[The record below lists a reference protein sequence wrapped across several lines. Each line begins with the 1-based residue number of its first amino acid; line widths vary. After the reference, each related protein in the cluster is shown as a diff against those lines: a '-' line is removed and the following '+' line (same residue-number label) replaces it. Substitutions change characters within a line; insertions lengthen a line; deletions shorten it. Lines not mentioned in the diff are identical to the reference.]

1 MKLLL
6 VVGARPNFMKIAP
19 IDRECAARGIET
31 ILVHTGQHYDENM
44 SDIFF
49 QDLNMRQ
56 PDIHLN
62 IGSASHSVQTAKI
75 LVEFEKVCIL
85 EKPSIIVVVGDVNS
99 TIACTLVAKK
109 MNIPVA
115 HVEAGLRSGDMSM
128 PEEINRLMTDC
139 VADLLLTPSQDAD
152 ENLKNEGVASNRIK
166 FVGNIMIDSLLD
178 AIQRCGNVAEER
190 FGLRDDYGLLTLHRP
205 SNVDSKEALEP
216 LIQTMIEISKTTPI
230 VFPIHPRTK
239 IRLENFGLFEL
250 LENQEN
256 IHISDPLGYLEFISV
271 MSRSKIV
278 FTDSGGLQEETTALG
293 LPCLTIRENTERPI
307 TIHEGTNRLVGTSRE
322 IILDAYR
329 KLESTNF
336 TTDGKIPKYWDGRT
350 ASRIIDSIV
359 GFFDE

>member
-19 IDRECAARGIET
+19 IDRECQSRGIET

-44 SDIFF
+44 SDVFF
-49 QDLNMRQ
+49 QDLNMRR

-75 LVEFEKVCIL
+75 LIEFEKVCIA
-85 EKPSIIVVVGDVNS
+85 EQPSMVVVVGDVNS

-152 ENLKNEGVASNRIK
+152 INLKNEGIASNRIQ

-178 AIQRCGNVAEER
+178 AIGRCGMVAEER
-190 FGLRDDYGLLTLHRP
+190 FGLSGDYALLTLHRP
-205 SNVDSKEALEP
+205 SNVDTKESLEP
-216 LIQTMIEISKTTPI
+216 LIQTMHEIAKSTPI
-230 VFPIHPRTK
+230 LFPVHPRTR
-239 IRLENFGLFEL
+239 IRLENFGLMDYL
-250 LENQEN
+250 SSQHG
-256 IHISDPLGYLEFISV
+256 IHISEPLGYLEFISV
-271 MSRSKIV
+271 MSKSKIV
-278 FTDSGGLQEETTALG
+278 LTDSGGLQEETTALG
-293 LPCLTIRENTERPI
+293 LPCLTLRENTERPI
-307 TIHEGTNRLVGTSRE
+307 TIHEGTNQLVGTSKERILSAYKE
-322 IILDAYR
+322 IKER
-329 KLESTNF
+329 NFST
-336 TTDGKIPKYWDGRT
+336 TGRIPKYWDGQT
-350 ASRIIDSIV
+350 SSRIINSIV
-359 GFFDE
+359 GYLDE